1 MGNPNQR
8 TMDTTLMIEQYVQQI
23 VAQKYGPTAVVKQ
36 DSEVAIPDGLLITA
50 TITRNNILTP
60 VVFMCAKVSRGHVV
74 QMFEHTHQ
82 VLVPK
87 K

>member
-1 MGNPNQR
+1 
-8 TMDTTLMIEQYVQQI
+8 MIEQYVQQI

-50 TITRNNILTP
+50 TISKNNTLVP
-60 VVFMCAKVSRGHVV
+60 AVFMCTKVSRGHVV